1 VDKKSTIAIVILA
14 AGESSR
20 MGERIKQILPWK
32 DSNLLGNALAQA
44 KNTIADA
51 SFVVL
56 GAYDEIIKAEVEFE
70 ANTVIQN
77 SNWKSGMGSSIA
89 VAMDYFISKDLNYDA
104 VLLMLADQP
113 KIDTN
118 YLNKM
123 MGNWRGNPNKIITT
137 QYENRSGVPAIFGKE
152 HFEVL
157 QKLNEDFGAK
167 DIISSNEMLVLALNP
182 EGKEIDIDSWQ
193 SYQELLTQKNI

>member
-1 VDKKSTIAIVILA
+1 MDKKSTIAIVILA

-32 DSNLLGNALAQA
+32 ESNLLGNALAQA
-44 KNTIADA
+44 KNTIAEA

-56 GAYDEIIKAEVEFE
+56 GAYIEIIKAEVAFE
-70 ANTVIQN
+70 ANTVIEN
-77 SNWKSGMGSSIA
+77 SNWKNGMGSSIA
-89 VAMDYFISKDLNYDA
+89 AAMEYFNSKNHDYDA

-123 MGNWRGNPNKIITT
+123 IGNWRGNPHRIITT

-157 QKLNEDFGAK
+157 QKLNADFGAK
-167 DIISSNEMLVLALNP
+167 DIISSNEKLVLALNP
-182 EGKEIDIDSWQ
+182 EGKEIDIDSWEG
-193 SYQELLTQKNI
+193 YQKLLT